1 VWSVPNLLTIA
12 RVSAVVPVVWAVLHG
27 HWLLAFGLF
36 AAAALTDF
44 FDGWLARRWNQTSAF
59 GRFLDPIADKLM
71 VAAVLVA
78 LPAARLWNPGLCPE
92 MPGVSDSELACVS
105 ALPHPST
112 WASVAI
118 LTRELLVSGLRE
130 FVGPLN
136 VVVHVSKAAKWKTAL
151 QLIAIALVLAG
162 PIGSAATL
170 LLPGRER
177 LVADAGA
184 ALLTASAIL
193 AWLTAW
199 DYFRAAW
206 PHMRGR

>member
-1 VWSVPNLLTIA
+1 MWSLPNLLTIA
-12 RVSAVVPVVWAVLHG
+12 RVLAVVPVVWAVLSAD
-27 HWLLAFGLF
+27 WLLAFGLF
-36 AAAALTDF
+36 TAAALTDF

-78 LPAARLWNPGLCPE
+78 LPAARLWNPALCP
-92 MPGVSDSELACVS
+92 GISSISDTELDCVL

-130 FVGPLN
+130 CLGPLN
-136 VVVHVSKAAKWKTAL
+136 VVVHVSTAAKWKTAL
-151 QLIAIALVLAG
+151 QLIALALMLAG
-162 PIGSAATL
+162 PIGSAASL
-170 LLPGRER
+170 LLPGQEHW
-177 LVADAGA
+177 VAGAGA
-184 ALLTASAIL
+184 ALLTISAIL
-193 AWLTAW
+193 AWKTAW

-206 PHMRGR
+206 PHMRGQ